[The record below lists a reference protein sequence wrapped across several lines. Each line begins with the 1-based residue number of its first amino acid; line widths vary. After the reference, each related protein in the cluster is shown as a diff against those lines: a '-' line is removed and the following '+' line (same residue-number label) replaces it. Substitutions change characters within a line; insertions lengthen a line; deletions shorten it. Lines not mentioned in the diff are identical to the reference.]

1 VKLFLLVIAASALLS
16 AASSPI
22 GTLAK
27 LPNSEVNAVKSDAA
41 GNIYVAGS
49 EGTPTTAH
57 AFVAKL
63 DRAGNVLY
71 STSLAGTNNDSAV
84 AIDVDS
90 AGAAYV
96 LGQTL
101 SSDFPVT
108 PGALQSTLQAASGQG
123 FVAKVDPTGKVVYA
137 TYIGGSSEIFPG
149 SYGLAVDSAGDAIVS
164 GQSIGGVFPS
174 TPGAPITS
182 TDTNA
187 FFVMKINPNG
197 GELLAAVRGV
207 GGRLALDA
215 QGSVY
220 IAGIKLNT
228 PTSIPIT
235 PGAFQTT
242 FRLQACGGDAQLELA
257 CSYQYVTKL
266 NASLTQIVYSTYLTG
281 SYGASPA
288 AISVDAQGNAFV
300 AGTTNSPDYPTT
312 SNAFE
317 PSYIAGAPAPPQTCL
332 FFCIFPPPA
341 SGYLTQLNA
350 TGTDLLYSTF
360 FSGTQTDTITFATF
374 APNGIYIS
382 GSASSPDL
390 PGMEGFPAQCLPQTY
405 AARMSTDATETGAA
419 RPAPGQILGYDAAA
433 DLLIAWTGSDL
444 VTFNLSAPPPPIGCV
459 LDAVDLKPV
468 SSIAPGELLTI
479 FGQHLAGSPITQAP
493 GQFATSL
500 DSISVAVNG
509 ILSPLLYAG
518 PQQINFQA
526 PFEIAGS
533 SQANILL
540 ANTQLNL
547 SDSRTLDVVASNPVA
562 VLDSTTSLSSLANCH
577 LSGIVYNGGPAPLA
591 FNADGTRNSCS
602 NPASPGSV
610 VQILLAGLGVTSPAQ
625 ATGAVTPNPGPA
637 LNLPVTIAGGSLP
650 TVVSASAVPGLI
662 SGVWQVEIRLPTG
675 ETGALGLSLSVAGV
689 PVRDADLTV
698 WVQ

>member
-1 VKLFLLVIAASALLS
+1 MKLSLLVIAASAMLS
-16 AASSPI
+16 AASSPTA
-22 GTLAK
+22 TLAH
-27 LPNSEVNAVKSDAA
+27 LPNSLVNAVKADAA
-41 GNIYVAGS
+41 GNIYIAGS
-49 EGTPTTAH
+49 QGTPALAH

-63 DRAGNVLY
+63 NPAGNILY

-84 AIDVDS
+84 AIDLDS
-90 AGAAYV
+90 TGAAYI

-101 SSDFPVT
+101 SPDFPVT
-108 PGALQSTLQAASGQG
+108 PGALQPTLQAVSGQG

-137 TYIGGSSEIFPG
+137 TYIGGSSEIFPRG
-149 SYGLAVDSAGDAIVS
+149 FGLAVDSAGDAIVS

-187 FFVMKINPNG
+187 FFVMKLDPTG

-207 GGRLALDA
+207 GGRIALDA

-220 IAGIKLNT
+220 VAGIKLNT

-235 PGAFQTT
+235 SGAFQTT
-242 FRLQACGGDAQLELA
+242 FQLQGCGGDAQLAIA

-266 NASLTQIVYSTYLTG
+266 SASLTQIVYSTYLTG

-317 PSYIAGAPAPPQTCL
+317 PEYIASAPSPPQTCL

-350 TGTDLLYSTF
+350 TGTGLIYSTY
-360 FSGTQTDTITFATF
+360 FSGTETDTITFAAFT
-374 APNGIYIS
+374 PNAIYIS
-382 GSASSPDL
+382 GAASSPDL
-390 PGMEGFPAQCLPQTY
+390 PGFDGFPAQCLPQAY

-433 DLLIAWTGSDL
+433 NMLIAWTGSDL
-444 VTFNLSAPPPPIGCV
+444 VAFNLSTPPPPIGCV
-459 LDAVDLKPV
+459 LDALDLKPV
-468 SSIAPGELLTI
+468 SSIAPGELVTI
-479 FGQHLAGSPITQAP
+479 FGQHLAGGPITQP
-493 GQFATSL
+493 SGQFATSL
-500 DSISVAVNG
+500 DGISVAVNG

-518 PQQINFQA
+518 PQQVNFQA

-533 SQANILL
+533 SQANIVL

-547 SDSRTLDVVASNPVA
+547 SDSRTLAAVAINPVA
-562 VLDSTTSLSSLANCH
+562 VLDTTTSLTSLANCH
-577 LSGIVYNGGPAPLA
+577 LSGVPYNGGPAPLA
-591 FNADGTRNSCS
+591 FNADGTLNSCS

-610 VQILLAGLGVTSPAQ
+610 VQILLAGLGVTSPPQ

-662 SGVWQVEIRLPTG
+662 SGVWQVEIRLPMG